1 MFHVS
6 RFVPD
11 PDVPSPRPRVIRTR
25 HARVRQQQ
33 RGIPDLVI
41 DGLLDFGRQSRT
53 PDGRAWRWTFGK
65 RGWARF
71 TAWAGP
77 AARQLDRYRR
87 VYAITS
93 DDDVLLTV
101 AHDWR

>member
-11 PDVPSPRPRVIRTR
+11 PDVFSPRPRVIRTR
-25 HARVRQQQ
+25 HAAVRQQQ
-33 RGIPDLVI
+33 RSIPDIVV
-41 DGLLDFGRQSRT
+41 DGLLDFGQPSRT

-71 TAWAGP
+71 SAFVGP
-77 AARQLDRYRR
+77 AARQLDRYRHAY
-87 VYAITS
+87 VITS
-93 DDDVLLTV
+93 DDDVVLTV
-101 AHDWR
+101 AHGWR